1 MTPSKS
7 LAERFFVEETL
18 DEGPRYNIAPTQMV
32 AIIRL
37 NAQTG
42 RRELRMVKWGLIPY
56 WAKDPSIGHRLIN
69 ARCESVHEKPAF
81 RTAFKFRRCLVPAD
95 GYYDWKKTGKSRQP
109 YLFRTADG
117 SPFAFAGLWERWKSP
132 EGEITES
139 CTIITT
145 PANEL
150 VASVHDRMPAIL
162 KPEDYDTWLDSGVR
176 APTALAKL
184 LNPFP
189 SELMVRVPVSS
200 KVNKATY
207 EGADC
212 IEPIMKEESGRNF
225 L

>member
-1 MTPSKS
+1 MCGRFVLMTPSKS
-7 LAERFFVEETL
+7 LAERFLVEEIL
-18 DEGPRYNIAPTQMV
+18 EEGPRYNIAPTQMV

-37 NAQTG
+37 NAQTR

-56 WAKDPSIGHRLIN
+56 WTKDSSIGHKLIN

-81 RTAFKFRRCLVPAD
+81 RTAFKLRRCLVPTD

-109 YLFRTADG
+109 YLFRMADG
-117 SPFAFAGLWERWKSP
+117 SPYAFAGLWEKWKSP

-145 PANEL
+145 PSNEF

-162 KPEDYDTWLDSGVR
+162 KPEDYGTWLDPNIRDPEV
-176 APTALAKL
+176 LLKL
-184 LNPFP
+184 LTPFP
-189 SELMVRVPVSS
+189 SELMVGTPVSS

-207 EGADC
+207 EGPDC
-212 IEPIMKEESGRNF
+212 IEPITV
-225 L
+225 

>member
-7 LAERFFVEETL
+7 LAERFLVEETL

-32 AIIRL
+32 PIIRL
-37 NAQTG
+37 NPQTG
-42 RRELRMVKWGLIPY
+42 CREFRMVRWGLIPS
-56 WAKDPSIGHRLIN
+56 WAKDPSIGHKLIN

-81 RTAFKFRRCLVPAD
+81 RTAFKFRRCLVPTD
-95 GYYDWKKTGKSRQP
+95 GYYDWKKTGKTRQP
-109 YLFRTADG
+109 YLFRMADG
-117 SPFAFAGLWERWKSP
+117 SPYAFAGLWEKWKSP
-132 EGEITES
+132 EGEIAES

-162 KPEDYDTWLDSGVR
+162 KPEDYDTWLDPSLKDPEV
-176 APTALAKL
+176 LLKL
-184 LNPFP
+184 LTPFP
-189 SELMVRVPVSS
+189 SELMVSVPVSS

-207 EGADC
+207 EGPDC
-212 IEPIMKEESGRNF
+212 IEPITIDADP

>member
-1 MTPSKS
+1 MCGRFVLMTPSKS
-7 LAERFFVEETL
+7 LAERFLVEEIL
-18 DEGPRYNIAPTQMV
+18 EEGPRYNIAPTQMV

-56 WAKDPSIGHRLIN
+56 WAKDSSIGHKLIN
-69 ARCESVHEKPAF
+69 ARCESIHEKPAF

-109 YLFRTADG
+109 FLFRMADA
-117 SPFAFAGLWERWKSP
+117 SPYAFAGLWEKWKSP
-132 EGEITES
+132 EGEMTES

-150 VASVHDRMPAIL
+150 VAPVHDRMPAIL
-162 KPEDYDTWLDSGVR
+162 KPEDYDTWLDPRMKDPKV
-176 APTALAKL
+176 LLKL
-184 LNPFP
+184 LTPFP
-189 SELMVRVPVSS
+189 SELMVSVPVSS

-207 EGADC
+207 EGPDC
-212 IEPIMKEESGRNF
+212 VEPITQ
-225 L
+225 